1 MSESM
6 RASVRLI
13 ILWVCV
19 CVCVYVN
26 TCVNIYICVNLCSST
41 LFVLIVYKHTDHVL
55 ADLHQEFVLRYK
67 EVVSC
72 CERKHSESQETDCF
86 FMIVA
91 KSINVTTESTHR
103 SVNGCSTNERRH
115 LKSCQNTNWRMFLYQ
130 NKLGRQTAACT
141 VYMQRHF
148 SWKNQQPSK
157 NGLSKIKEI
166 NVWVVMHYLTVE
178 FQKWNSESRM
188 LVNSCHVVTTQDRLI
203 TSCEL
208 VKRWYTDVEVTNSD
222 WY

>member
-72 CERKHSESQETDCF
+72 CERKHSESRETDCF

-103 SVNGCSTNERRH
+103 SVNGCSMNERRH
-115 LKSCQNTNWRMFLYQ
+115 LKSWKKTPTGGCSCTKTNLGD
-130 NKLGRQTAACT
+130 KLQLALFICSDTLAGRTSNQTKM
-141 VYMQRHF
+141 V
-148 SWKNQQPSK
+148 
-157 NGLSKIKEI
+157 
-166 NVWVVMHYLTVE
+166 
-178 FQKWNSESRM
+178 
-188 LVNSCHVVTTQDRLI
+188 
-203 TSCEL
+203 
-208 VKRWYTDVEVTNSD
+208 
-222 WY
+222 